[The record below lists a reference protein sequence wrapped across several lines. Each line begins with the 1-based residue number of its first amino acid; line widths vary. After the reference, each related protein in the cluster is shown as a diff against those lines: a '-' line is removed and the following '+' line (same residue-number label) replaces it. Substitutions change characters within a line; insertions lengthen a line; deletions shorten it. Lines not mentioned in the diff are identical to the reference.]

1 MKNISIEGLFD
12 FCCFLRKESFFIFYC
27 SSFFLLFFLSRY
39 FSLTKMDGRDLFFL
53 FCLYS
58 SNVAKVFLH
67 IENNTFKV
75 NEANQKE
82 TFLTSWYNYFIRRI
96 RWAYS
101 FPFNY
106 WIDKTYLEISPLFS
120 SISFKRNPI
129 STYVIKSKKISKKSS
144 FPP

>member
-27 SSFFLLFFLSRY
+27 SSSFLLFFLSRY

-75 NEANQKE
+75 NETNEKE
-82 TFLTSWYNYFIRRI
+82 TFLTS
-96 RWAYS
+96 
-101 FPFNY
+101 
-106 WIDKTYLEISPLFS
+106 
-120 SISFKRNPI
+120 
-129 STYVIKSKKISKKSS
+129 
-144 FPP
+144 

>member
-12 FCCFLRKESFFIFYC
+12 FCCFLRKKSFFIFYC

-39 FSLTKMDGRDLFFL
+39 FSLTKMEEIFFFS

-75 NEANQKE
+75 NEANEKE
-82 TFLTSWYNYFIRRI
+82 TFLTS
-96 RWAYS
+96 
-101 FPFNY
+101 
-106 WIDKTYLEISPLFS
+106 
-120 SISFKRNPI
+120 
-129 STYVIKSKKISKKSS
+129 
-144 FPP
+144 

>member
-27 SSFFLLFFLSRY
+27 SSSFLLFFLSRY

-75 NEANQKE
+75 NEANEKE

-101 FPFNY
+101 FQLL
-106 WIDKTYLEISPLFS
+106 DKTYLEISPFILFNLLQTKPS
-120 SISFKRNPI
+120 QR
-129 STYVIKSKKISKKSS
+129 T
-144 FPP
+144 